1 MSNKNF
7 EVKHGLSV
15 GGTQRISSA
24 GVGTF
29 TDLNVTGTTTT
40 IDTATLQVQDKNI
53 VINYG
58 SGDTSSTA
66 SGAGITIQD
75 AVNSSTD
82 ATLLWDASADEF
94 DFSHTVTA
102 PSLTIAGNATFDTST
117 LVVDSSNNR
126 VGIGTASPQDKLH
139 VYDGDVGIENSS
151 GRRYRL
157 IAEANGGF
165 TIRDQTA
172 SSSRLAIDTSG
183 NVQVG
188 ASSVANCLIGNDG
201 NSINIKSKKDGTDA
215 IPLTFMTQAS
225 GGALAERMR
234 IDGSGLVGIGQ
245 TPSSSDGSMLQITG
259 NDGIQLK
266 RSGQTNGFVIRPN
279 ASTDGIRFTQGGTG
293 DRMTINSSGQ
303 VGIGT
308 TSPTFALDVQSSGSQ
323 VRIRETNT
331 SGYGTLRVQAA
342 GNTHGLEIDCF
353 GTTSGG
359 AYGVGSGGCAIM
371 NVNSTPLAFGV
382 GNSTDMMIDS
392 SGRLLI
398 GITAT
403 QNAGSFSGRNNDA
416 LQVRGSEG
424 INSRSTANGGGCFIA
439 LADASN
445 TAGSH
450 FISVNTS
457 GAVDF
462 RVYNSNGNVA
472 NTNNSYGSLSDER
485 IKSNIEDAGNKLEQ
499 LKQVK
504 VRTFTKNDAPD
515 QKQIGVIAQEL
526 ETIFPSMVEEILDI
540 DAEGNVLETSTKMVK
555 YSVFVPILIK
565 GMQEQQTIIEDLKS
579 RIETLEG

>member
-1 MSNKNF
+1 
-7 EVKHGLSV
+7 
-15 GGTQRISSA
+15 
-24 GVGTF
+24 
-29 TDLNVTGTTTT
+29 
-40 IDTATLQVQDKNI
+40 
-53 VINYG
+53 
-58 SGDTSSTA
+58 
-66 SGAGITIQD
+66 
-75 AVNSSTD
+75 
-82 ATLLWDASADEF
+82 
-94 DFSHTVTA
+94 
-102 PSLTIAGNATFDTST
+102 
-117 LVVDSSNNR
+117 
-126 VGIGTASPQDKLH
+126 
-139 VYDGDVGIENSS
+139 
-151 GRRYRL
+151 
-157 IAEANGGF
+157 
-165 TIRDQTA
+165 
-172 SSSRLAIDTSG
+172 
-183 NVQVG
+183 
-188 ASSVANCLIGNDG
+188 
-201 NSINIKSKKDGTDA
+201 
-215 IPLTFMTQAS
+215 
-225 GGALAERMR
+225 
-234 IDGSGLVGIGQ
+234 
-245 TPSSSDGSMLQITG
+245 
-259 NDGIQLK
+259 
-266 RSGQTNGFVIRPN
+266 
-279 ASTDGIRFTQGGTG
+279 
-293 DRMTINSSGQ
+293 MTINSSGQ

-416 LQVRGSEG
+416 LQVRGAEG

-472 NTNNSYGSLSDER
+472 NTNMSYGSLSDER

-504 VRTFTKNDAPD
+504 IRTFIKNDSPD

-555 YSVFVPILIK
+555 YSVFIPILIK

>member
-15 GGTQRISSA
+15 GGTQRISAA

-416 LQVRGSEG
+416 LQVRGAEG

-472 NTNNSYGSLSDER
+472 NTNMSYGSLSDER

-504 VRTFTKNDAPD
+504 IRTFIKNDSPD

-555 YSVFVPILIK
+555 YSVFIPILIK

>member
-15 GGTQRISSA
+15 GSTQRISST

-172 SSSRLAIDTSG
+172 SASRLAIDTSG

-416 LQVRGSEG
+416 LQVRGAEG

-472 NTNNSYGSLSDER
+472 NTNMSYGSLSDER

-504 VRTFTKNDAPD
+504 IRTFIKNDSPD

-555 YSVFVPILIK
+555 YSVFIPILIK